1 MKTIAAILTA
11 LTFGLSG
18 VAAFAADAAAPA
30 DKPAAAKPAP
40 KAKAKHA
47 KKKSAQK
54 ANAAATK

>member
-11 LTFGLSG
+11 LTFGFTG

-30 DKPAAAKPAP
+30 GKPAAEKPAP

-47 KKKSAQK
+47 KKKSAKK
-54 ANAAATK
+54 ADAAAAK